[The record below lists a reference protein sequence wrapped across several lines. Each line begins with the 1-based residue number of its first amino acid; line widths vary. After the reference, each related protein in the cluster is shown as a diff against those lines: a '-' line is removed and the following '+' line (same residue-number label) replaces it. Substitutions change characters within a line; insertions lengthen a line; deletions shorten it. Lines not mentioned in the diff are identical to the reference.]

1 MKNIKK
7 GMLIA
12 RIDNIE
18 NNISIL
24 AEKAKALREE
34 LSGTALELFT
44 PELAEKLQRQDRSL
58 KNITNVIEVVTVQLY
73 TSPFRSK

>member
-1 MKNIKK
+1 MGQLTIKK

-24 AEKAKALREE
+24 TEQAKALREE
-34 LSGTALELFT
+34 LSGTAVELFT
-44 PELAEKLQRQDRSL
+44 QQLAEKLQRQGVL
-58 KNITNVIEVVTVQLY
+58 
-73 TSPFRSK
+73 